1 MLRGVVYVPDV
12 DFFGTDQLHISVSDL
27 GNSGKANPSPLHPH
41 PFTPTLNRA
50 P

>member
-1 MLRGVVYVPDV
+1 MVYVPDV

-27 GNSGKANPSPLHPH
+27 RNSGKANPSPLHPD
-41 PFTPTLNRA
+41 PFTLTLTLNHA